1 MKTDMKTDIKAML
14 RKLTVAV
21 IAEAGR
27 NEAFARELERILTGK
42 PPDAEEANSAGKRKR
57 RKRQPPVFNPMDIGE
72 EEGILVERLHA
83 LSVEQLRDIV
93 AAYGMDPSGRAL
105 RWNQPDQLIAFILEV
120 SHRRVTKGD
129 AFRDCAP
136 VPHPVAG
143 GAQKE
148 ILD

>member
-1 MKTDMKTDIKAML
+1 MQTDIKAML
-14 RKLTVAV
+14 RKLIVVV

-27 NEAFARELERILTGK
+27 NESFARELERVLTGK
-42 PPDAEEANSAGKRKR
+42 SPDAAEANSEGKRKR

-72 EEGILVERLHA
+72 EEGKLVERLHG

-105 RWNQPDQLIAFILEV
+105 RWNQPDQLINFIREV

-129 AFRDCAP
+129 AFRDCTP
-136 VPHPVAG
+136 VPHPDVREV
-143 GAQKE
+143 K
-148 ILD
+148 

>member
-1 MKTDMKTDIKAML
+1 MKPL
-14 RKLTVAV
+14 
-21 IAEAGR
+21 
-27 NEAFARELERILTGK
+27 
-42 PPDAEEANSAGKRKR
+42 DAAEANSARKRKR

-72 EEGILVERLHA
+72 EEGKLIERLHA

-105 RWNQPDQLIAFILEV
+105 RWNQPDQLINFIREV

-129 AFRDCAP
+129 AFRDCTP
-136 VPHPVAG
+136 VSHPVAG
-143 GAQKE
+143 GVQKA

>member
-1 MKTDMKTDIKAML
+1 MQTDIKAML
-14 RKLTVAV
+14 RKLIVAV

-27 NEAFARELERILTGK
+27 NESFARELERVLTGK
-42 PPDAEEANSAGKRKR
+42 SPDAAEANSEGKGKRKR
-57 RKRQPPVFNPMDIGE
+57 RKRQQPVFNPMDIGE
-72 EEGILVERLHA
+72 EEGKLVERLHV